1 MSSSKKVMLAE
12 DVPWR
17 ALPKGK
23 KPVPR
28 IHQSPVLRLPQ
39 DNPASAYALAV
50 MKRPD
55 PIGEGFAL
63 EAKIESAG
71 PDCIVPGQV
80 APIKLLGLKIW
91 PITGFDLKFM
101 EPVGRELQSIGK
113 FMDSAITLMNAS
125 FQDR

>member
-1 MSSSKKVMLAE
+1 MSKKAMLAE

-17 ALPKGK
+17 AVPAGK

-28 IHQSPVLRLPQ
+28 IHHGPALRTPHN
-39 DNPASAYALAV
+39 DHALAV

-55 PIGEGFAL
+55 PVGEGFAV

-80 APIKLLGLKIW
+80 APLRLLGLKVW
-91 PITGFDLKFM
+91 PLTGIDLKFM

-113 FMDSAITLMNAS
+113 FMDSAVNLMNAS